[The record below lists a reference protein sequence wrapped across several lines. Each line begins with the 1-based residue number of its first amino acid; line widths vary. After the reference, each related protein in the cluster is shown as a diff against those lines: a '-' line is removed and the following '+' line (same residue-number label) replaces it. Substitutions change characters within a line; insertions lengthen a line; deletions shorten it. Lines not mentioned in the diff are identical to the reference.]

1 MHEKELDNLVAR
13 SSWGNPQEVHF
24 RITTLSRQ
32 WAARP
37 HLWRP
42 PTDLLETEQAYV
54 VRVEVAGMQDAELK
68 IAIEGREVAVFGV
81 RQLPAE
87 PATQQ
92 AAYYQMEVRFG
103 EFLSALQLP
112 GDVNTDG
119 IVALYQDGFL
129 TVTLPKGRAS

>member
-1 MHEKELDNLVAR
+1 MHEKELENLVAR
-13 SSWGNPQEVHF
+13 SSWGTPQEVHF

-42 PTDLLETEQAYV
+42 PTDLLETEQAYI

-68 IAIEGREVAVFGV
+68 IAIEGRELAVFGM
-81 RQLPAE
+81 RQQPSE
-87 PATQQ
+87 PA

-112 GDVNTDG
+112 GEVNTDG
-119 IVALYQDGFL
+119 IAAIYQDGFL
-129 TVTLPKGRAS
+129 TITLPKGRAS